1 MGIKTMNSEPDKTT
15 EWPQCFTHHDLSA
28 SEKPPEYEDREQD
41 RDLWLFSALVSVQ
54 MSHQEW
60 YERYMRRYF
69 AEDNPWV
76 MCIREAESARCY
88 GIGPLRLGAWC
99 HAPADSNLST
109 ITTALLR
116 KWFFACAK
124 HGELEVHFVEEQSDI
139 PIDFDVVWGD
149 L

>member
-1 MGIKTMNSEPDKTT
+1 MGSKAMSNNPDNTT
-15 EWPQCFTHHDLSA
+15 EWPECFTRHDLSD

-54 MSHQEW
+54 MSHQDW
-60 YERYMRRYF
+60 YERYMLRYF
-69 AEDNPWV
+69 SHDDLWV

-99 HAPADSNLST
+99 HAPADSDLST
-109 ITTALLR
+109 IATALLR
-116 KWFFACAK
+116 KWFCACAK